1 MYQSLVCTLIE
12 NQSSRAGG
20 FLGRAEPLW
29 QVVTEPAAWRPKGP
43 QLHPSGL
50 TLASKCRQ
58 GRKRPERCLSPVR
71 WVSSR
76 VLTGCKLFLFV
87 FREGGTVAIQSSF
100 HELALIVKMFVLFTL
115 CYRIQKKKSKCKK
128 ITCQLPVKAVNTSNS
143 ILLLLF
149 PNVMQG
155 EHIDEMF
162 REAPSLPQFLKHEI
176 FVFLRSQRL

>member
-12 NQSSRAGG
+12 NQSTRAGS

-58 GRKRPERCLSPVR
+58 GRKQPERCLSPGR
-71 WVSSR
+71 WFSSG
-76 VLTGCKLFLFV
+76 VLTSCKLFLFV

-100 HELALIVKMFVLFTL
+100 HELVLIVVCFIYIVL
-115 CYRIQKKKSKCKK
+115 
-128 ITCQLPVKAVNTSNS
+128 
-143 ILLLLF
+143 
-149 PNVMQG
+149 
-155 EHIDEMF
+155 
-162 REAPSLPQFLKHEI
+162 
-176 FVFLRSQRL
+176 